1 MMYDDDG
8 KNPNALRDKQFER
21 LDFSARQRGKSLSI
35 ALQRQGDFA
44 GEPKTRQIELVV
56 HNWPAPAKRV
66 QVDGNA
72 IADARYD
79 ESARR
84 LHIPLNWT
92 ADSLEISIH

>member
-1 MMYDDDG
+1 
-8 KNPNALRDKQFER
+8 

-66 QVDGNA
+66 QVDGKA
-72 IADARYD
+72 IDGSRYD
-79 ESARR
+79 QATRS
-84 LHIPLNWT
+84 LHIPLSWT
-92 ADSLEISIH
+92 ADSLELNLR